1 MAHDIST
8 SQVEEKEETIN
19 YSKSDSSL
27 LNDTVDENLEM
38 VKNELLPKNIENND
52 DGAGILSK
60 ENVDFSRPELLVQV
74 ELEDIK
80 GKSENIDLL
89 KDEKKVKDYHN
100 NSELSNPDEQHVDNI
115 KMEPTEDY
123 TDNLDYSDYSMIY
136 DANNEEYDYYED
148 DVKTEMNDQEF
159 NEDLDNSIYASAED
173 YSQDFPAAAGSGN
186 DISDENSSNGHH
198 CDFCGKSFVYEG
210 SLNNHIEKCHKF
222 KCDNCEKT
230 FKQLKALERHVKI
243 KHEKIKDHKCEECGK
258 AFLYILSL
266 NDHISCV
273 HEGKEKN
280 QKCSKC
286 DKAFYTVQR
295 LQNHVRLVHER
306 PKNYG
311 KHKCDI
317 CGKLLSYDHVLRK
330 HIRFQHHGIKD
341 FMCEIPGCE
350 KGFYQRSDLKN
361 HIKII
366 HEGVKEHTCDCK
378 FKKDSIIVVVPTP
391 NILNFPLILVVHST
405 LILSSIFRLW
415 QSIWTNGRLE
425 ASLKVCSPKN

>member
-1 MAHDIST
+1 M
-8 SQVEEKEETIN
+8 
-19 YSKSDSSL
+19 
-27 LNDTVDENLEM
+27 
-38 VKNELLPKNIENND
+38 
-52 DGAGILSK
+52 
-60 ENVDFSRPELLVQV
+60 
-74 ELEDIK
+74 
-80 GKSENIDLL
+80 
-89 KDEKKVKDYHN
+89 
-100 NSELSNPDEQHVDNI
+100 
-115 KMEPTEDY
+115 
-123 TDNLDYSDYSMIY
+123 
-136 DANNEEYDYYED
+136 
-148 DVKTEMNDQEF
+148 
-159 NEDLDNSIYASAED
+159 
-173 YSQDFPAAAGSGN
+173 
-186 DISDENSSNGHH
+186 
-198 CDFCGKSFVYEG
+198 
-210 SLNNHIEKCHKF
+210 
-222 KCDNCEKT
+222 
-230 FKQLKALERHVKI
+230 KALERHVKI

-295 LQNHVRLVHER
+295 LQNHVRLVPER

-378 FKKDSIIVVVPTP
+378 FKKDSIIVIVPTP